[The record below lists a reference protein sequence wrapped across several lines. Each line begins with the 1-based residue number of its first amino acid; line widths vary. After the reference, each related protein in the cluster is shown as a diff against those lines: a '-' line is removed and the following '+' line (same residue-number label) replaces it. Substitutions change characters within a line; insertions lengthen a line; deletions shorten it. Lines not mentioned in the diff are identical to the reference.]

1 MAKKKQKSLP
11 KLKKELW
18 TWFAL
23 YIKHK
28 YSLDGENC
36 RCFTC
41 GKHLKIGH
49 QGCHAG
55 HYLPKGG
62 YSGLY
67 FDEMNVRPQCYF
79 CNRTLQGD
87 QLKFREH
94 LVRECGADA
103 IHELEARR
111 REPSTMKRADYM
123 DKIEYYKD
131 KVKKMSGG

>member
-1 MAKKKQKSLP
+1 MAKQKSLP

-18 TWFAL
+18 KWFAL

-28 YSLDGENC
+28 YSLDGVNC
-36 RCFTC
+36 RCYTC

-67 FDEMNVRPQCYF
+67 FDENNVRPQCF
-79 CNRTLQGD
+79 GCNGPKQGN
-87 QLKFREH
+87 QIKFREH
-94 LVRECGADA
+94 LIRELGAEV

-111 REPSTMKRADYM
+111 HEPLGWKRADYM
-123 DKIEYYKD
+123 DKIGYYMD
-131 KVKKMSGG
+131 KVKEMKNG